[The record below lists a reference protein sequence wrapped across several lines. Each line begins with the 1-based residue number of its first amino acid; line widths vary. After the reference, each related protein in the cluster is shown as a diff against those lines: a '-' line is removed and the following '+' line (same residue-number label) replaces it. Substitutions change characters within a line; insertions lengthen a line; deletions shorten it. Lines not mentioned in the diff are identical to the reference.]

1 MLYYIGR
8 AMQVVALLQ
17 VGTALFIGVTQEGA
31 VRYELQWLG
40 IGVAIFLTGKLLER
54 KGASG

>member
-1 MLYYIGR
+1 
-8 AMQVVALLQ
+8 MQIVALLQ
-17 VGTALFIGVTQEGA
+17 VGTAFFIGVTREGA

-54 KGASG
+54 KGTSG